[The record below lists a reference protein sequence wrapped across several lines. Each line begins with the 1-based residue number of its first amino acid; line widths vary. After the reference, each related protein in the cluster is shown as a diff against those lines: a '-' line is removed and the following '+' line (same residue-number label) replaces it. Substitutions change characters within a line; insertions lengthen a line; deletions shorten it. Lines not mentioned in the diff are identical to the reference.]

1 MYNLIGAPRTLAE
14 IVGGKLR
21 NKTQSPWVLHHNGW
35 LFSTRF
41 NLNQSY
47 ITAVVAKR
55 IQG

>member
-1 MYNLIGAPRTLAE
+1 MYKLIGAPRTLAE

-35 LFSTRF
+35 LFSTRL

-47 ITAVVAKR
+47 ITAAVAKR